1 MVDEVRISKHEGSV
15 AEKTRRQVDNAVRWL
30 QKRYFIEEV
39 EAKKRLNK
47 SAARLIKKQKNNKND
62 KNSSGDSI
70 IDI

>member
-1 MVDEVRISKHEGSV
+1 MVEVRISKHEGSV

>member
-1 MVDEVRISKHEGSV
+1 MVDEVHISKHEGSA

-30 QKRYFIEEV
+30 QKHYFIEEV
-39 EAKKRLNK
+39 ETKKRLNK
-47 SAARLIKKQKNNKND
+47 SATRLIKKQKNNKND

>member
-1 MVDEVRISKHEGSV
+1 MAINNPGMVDEVRISKHEGSV

-47 SAARLIKKQKNNKND
+47 SAARLIKKQKK
-62 KNSSGDSI
+62 K
-70 IDI
+70 